1 METLRENIDT
11 QRNLLKD
18 EDEKQVSL
26 RKPKVLKIDTTKP
39 LNLESKS
46 VSLDNKNKIKGI
58 G

>member
-26 RKPKVLKIDTTKP
+26 RKPKVLKIDTTKT